1 MAFLVLLTLVKVIFH
16 IMVIEEVCAYIK
28 ETYNPIDHPDLICYS
43 FFGIKFCDSSILYQQ
58 LPLMHKQKYA
68 DILQYL
74 QLATYIIL
82 VFGTVGV
89 KVFLQ
94 SINKDKISL
103 EEKLFSRFSLI
114 IKNVPL
120 YYQIEDLK

>member
-1 MAFLVLLTLVKVIFH
+1 MK
-16 IMVIEEVCAYIK
+16 
-28 ETYNPIDHPDLICYS
+28 
-43 FFGIKFCDSSILYQQ
+43 
-58 LPLMHKQKYA
+58 KQKYA

-94 SINKDKISL
+94 ALNKDKISL
-103 EEKLFSRFSLI
+103 
-114 IKNVPL
+114 
-120 YYQIEDLK
+120 